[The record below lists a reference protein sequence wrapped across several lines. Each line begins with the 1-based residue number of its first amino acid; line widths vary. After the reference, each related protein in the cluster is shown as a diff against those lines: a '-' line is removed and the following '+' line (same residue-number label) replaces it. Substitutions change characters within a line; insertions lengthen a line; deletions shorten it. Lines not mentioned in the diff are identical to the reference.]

1 MNAACDAYSFEH
13 NKVGKKV
20 RNKIT
25 SFAFKNEFLTIVS
38 LVHFLLSSL

>member
-13 NKVGKKV
+13 SEVEKS

-25 SFAFKNEFLTIVS
+25 SSAFKNEFLTIVS
-38 LVHFLLSSL
+38 LVHFLASSL